1 MRLYPIVAVPARN
14 EEERLPSLI
23 RALGDQTW
31 LAVRGRHLRVVIV
44 LNNCDDA
51 SEKAARTEA
60 TYHPNLLLDLVKV
73 DFPAEQAHV
82 GSARRLAMERAWQI
96 SSEPMRSV
104 LLTTD
109 ADSAP
114 IPTWI
119 DANLRAIEAGADI
132 VGGRIAGNEAE
143 EASLG
148 AGFLRRASRE
158 ARYADLID
166 RLATVIDPLPYDPW
180 PRHSDHT
187 GASLAVRA
195 DVYAAVGGMPA
206 LPFRE
211 DLAFVSRVRG
221 SGYRLR
227 HSLDVRVRVSAR
239 LDGRASGGMAD
250 CIKGWVDA
258 EKKGSPHL
266 VESPTSVAAR
276 LRRRRKFRHLEA
288 SSLIKLF
295 ETAADVSLA
304 SKPQSISALRGCTP
318 TLIELAAPEEPDAPC
333 TVPVAAAIG
342 QIERIISDLERGILV
357 A

>member
-1 MRLYPIVAVPARN
+1 MDRKNDILFVYFKKGEHFVVLELFQIVLGLKIFHLRESLLRLYPIVAVPARN

-96 SSEPMRSV
+96 SSDPMRSV

-143 EASLG
+143 EASLRSWFSPTRKPRG
-148 AGFLRRASRE
+148 ALCG
-158 ARYADLID
+158 
-166 RLATVIDPLPYDPW
+166 PYRSS
-180 PRHSDHT
+180 RHSN
-187 GASLAVRA
+187 
-195 DVYAAVGGMPA
+195 
-206 LPFRE
+206 
-211 DLAFVSRVRG
+211 
-221 SGYRLR
+221 
-227 HSLDVRVRVSAR
+227 
-239 LDGRASGGMAD
+239 
-250 CIKGWVDA
+250 
-258 EKKGSPHL
+258 
-266 VESPTSVAAR
+266 
-276 LRRRRKFRHLEA
+276 
-288 SSLIKLF
+288 
-295 ETAADVSLA
+295 
-304 SKPQSISALRGCTP
+304 
-318 TLIELAAPEEPDAPC
+318 
-333 TVPVAAAIG
+333 
-342 QIERIISDLERGILV
+342 
-357 A
+357 